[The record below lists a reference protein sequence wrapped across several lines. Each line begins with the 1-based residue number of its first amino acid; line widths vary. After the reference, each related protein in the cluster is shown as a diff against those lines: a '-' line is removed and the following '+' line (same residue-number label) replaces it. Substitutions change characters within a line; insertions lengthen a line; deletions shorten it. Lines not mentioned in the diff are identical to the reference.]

1 MKLILLRHGQSLWN
15 LENKFT
21 GRTDVDLS
29 DQGIKEAHRAGKLLK
44 SEVYSI
50 DAAYTSLLKRAIRA
64 FGSSWMRWILC
75 GFQHIVPGGLMNGI
89 MDRWRNLIN
98 KTRPINMDMNR
109 FRFGDAVMI
118 LYHLPWLKQ
127 IADIQVATDVIL
139 TCKKKNYPALNA

>member
-1 MKLILLRHGQSLWN
+1 MELILLRHGQSLWN

-21 GRTDVDLS
+21 GWTDVDLS

-64 FGSSWMRWILC
+64 FGSSWIRCILC
-75 GFQHIVPGGLMNGI
+75 GFRHIVPGGLMNGI
-89 MDRWRNLIN
+89 MERCRNLIN

-109 FRFGDAVMI
+109 FRFGDA
-118 LYHLPWLKQ
+118 L
-127 IADIQVATDVIL
+127 
-139 TCKKKNYPALNA
+139 